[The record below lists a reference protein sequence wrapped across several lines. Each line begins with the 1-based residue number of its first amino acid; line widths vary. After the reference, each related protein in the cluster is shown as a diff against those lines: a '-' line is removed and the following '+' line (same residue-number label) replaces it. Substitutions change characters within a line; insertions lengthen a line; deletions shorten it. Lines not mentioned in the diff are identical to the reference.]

1 MSINTMVS
9 DKVECLIQLGAI
21 KDSCRITTECRML
34 RAIRQHELQDPEV
47 VLDQVAHTI
56 ICEEW

>member
-21 KDSCRITTECRML
+21 KDSCKIY
-34 RAIRQHELQDPEV
+34 RAGV
-47 VLDQVAHTI
+47 K
-56 ICEEW
+56 